1 MKWIDLPPVWTALF
15 AAVMWSVKQIYS
27 RPMPSEIVFVGWA
40 LIAAGLAAIVWSV
53 VTMQRAPTT
62 PIPRQNPTA
71 LVTSGPFQWTRNPIY
86 MGDAMIL
93 AGLALVWSVPL
104 TLILIPVFI
113 SLITKRFIIGEEA
126 RLMRVFQNE
135 FADWAAVTPR
145 WVTKAPL

>member
-1 MKWIDLPPVWTALF
+1 
-15 AAVMWSVKQIYS
+15 
-27 RPMPSEIVFVGWA
+27 
-40 LIAAGLAAIVWSV
+40 
-53 VTMQRAPTT
+53 
-62 PIPRQNPTA
+62 
-71 LVTSGPFQWTRNPIY
+71 

-113 SLITKRFIIGEEA
+113 SLITKRFIIEEEA

-145 WVTKAPL
+145 WVIKAPL